1 MTAMPSPS
9 SVDSTPS
16 ASPPVAPSVTDG
28 RAAHSFSLLV
38 AGGGDGLT
46 KVLVTLRSR
55 RYELRELHVDL
66 SGDIGRVEGSVEPD
80 GRDPEL
86 LLEQLRR
93 VVAVVRAEHG

>member
-1 MTAMPSPS
+1 MSTPS
-9 SVDSTPS
+9 SVDAPADS
-16 ASPPVAPSVTDG
+16 AVDSAVEGAPSP
-28 RAAHSFSLLV
+28 AACDAHPFSLLV
-38 AGGGDGLT
+38 ADGGDGLA

-55 RYELRELHVDL
+55 RYQLRELRADL